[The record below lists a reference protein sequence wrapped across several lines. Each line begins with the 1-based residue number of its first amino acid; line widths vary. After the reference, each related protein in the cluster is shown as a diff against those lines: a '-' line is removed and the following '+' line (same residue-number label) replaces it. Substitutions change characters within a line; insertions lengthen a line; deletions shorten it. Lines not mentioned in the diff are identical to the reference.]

1 MTEEDVIVGF
11 GGGLVGGLGAGLG
24 GAGLGAGAFGAGEFL
39 LFFYILFYGFA
50 VICSGFW
57 QVVICWSLIT
67 FVALTT
73 VVTVLLSGYL
83 LRILP
88 WLFFRRLGA
97 ILFSSDLNFTTVY
110 SGYIKAGDPP
120 CFFGFWI

>member
-24 GAGLGAGAFGAGEFL
+24 ASEFL

-120 CFFGFWI
+120 